1 MGLALAGRGKVEQG
15 SYVDW
20 KRQGRWV
27 IRKAN
32 GEVEHLTFEN
42 GERLGRSSRSRN

>member
-1 MGLALAGRGKVEQG
+1 MDGKVHGQWALRWPDGKVEEG

-27 IRKAN
+27 IRHAN
-32 GEVEHLTFEN
+32 GDVEE
-42 GERLGRSSRSRN
+42 GP